1 MIPKTATPPATDSPI
16 MVELETPEEPPPEG
30 GGAAVCEGPDDPVD
44 VSEAM
49 TRLVKVWPPEFVVTN
64 SEVCGGTE
72 E

>member
-1 MIPKTATPPATDSPI
+1 MIPKTATPPATDSPMI
-16 MVELETPEEPPPEG
+16 VELETPEEPLEG

>member
-1 MIPKTATPPATDSPI
+1 